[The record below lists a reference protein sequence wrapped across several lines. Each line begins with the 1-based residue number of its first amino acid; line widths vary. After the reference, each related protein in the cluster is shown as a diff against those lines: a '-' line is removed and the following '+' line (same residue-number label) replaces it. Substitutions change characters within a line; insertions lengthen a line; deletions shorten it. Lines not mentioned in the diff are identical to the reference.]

1 MWARRLTLAAS
12 LLFLIAASAHALD
25 TGQCAPPAQMTAWL
39 KAEGHKVVA
48 SMDAVGI
55 SLKHGAGAVFVAEMV
70 TATPDLKHWYVIKGD
85 RPLGTKSTRFCVA
98 TKGRNLQINDHRKD
112 GPPTVTRYRF
122 DRAKALAECD
132 EVAKRF
138 IDGVEKGIRCNE
150 FNEGL
155 HIAERDLNERIALQ
169 GEAEGG
175 VLMTIVADPGDG
187 PTEELLGN
195 RDYRMLV
202 TAPAGA
208 TGIARRGAR
217 FEFSQWVLSVLNQN

>member
-1 MWARRLTLAAS
+1 MLYLWPV
-12 LLFLIAASAHALD
+12 SAYALD
-25 TGQCAPPAQMTAWL
+25 VGHCDTPEGLSAAL
-39 KAEGHKVVA
+39 KAEGHKIVA

-55 SLKHGAGAVFVAEMV
+55 SLKEGGKVGFVAEMV

-85 RPLGTKSTRFCVA
+85 RPLGTKSTRFCIA

-122 DRAKALAECD
+122 DREKALAECD
-132 EVAKRF
+132 EVAKQF

-155 HIAERDLNERIALQ
+155 RIAERDLNERIALQ

-175 VLMTIVADPGDG
+175 VLMTIVADPGNG
-187 PTEELLGN
+187 PAEGLLGN

-202 TAPAGA
+202 TASAGA
-208 TGIARRGAR
+208 TGIARSGAR
-217 FEFSQWVLSVLNQN
+217 FEFSQWVLSVLNQK